1 MKQNNKR
8 DVKIMTNS
16 LNPVFGQWYVDK
28 QLGNGTDG
36 KVFSIYKEK
45 YDGTR
50 ETAVMKMLRL
60 GENRNERK
68 TFNLNGEEE
77 ARNEEKFEKIINKI
91 CKSIETVK
99 KADNGKFFI
108 KYEDLELRNASDGK
122 GRLILIKL
130 EEGKSLAQVLKGFS
144 FTLEETYRLGINV
157 CQALQKCRSFDYIY
171 PNLKPE
177 NILFDKEGRCKIGDF
192 GSFSCL
198 EPAKTSISY
207 KRTQYYMAPE
217 LIKTG
222 NINCTCD
229 TYSLGLILYMLTNRG
244 RLPFTEPYPMDV
256 TVNSLNEATS
266 RRMKGE
272 ELPKPA
278 LASDQIWKIIK
289 KACAFRPNDRYFTPE
304 QMLSDLKNAMNNQ
317 PFEAAKF
324 DDVYSASKTDAATD
338 ESVVIPEVEQSTLA
352 EEKEIDVL
360 SIKEEIQIPQ
370 FDQSRKHYPASENN
384 SEKMEKLVDTKPA
397 GKLDLRGIKKLF
409 FSALTAIA
417 LVALFITSAVLNAS
431 AQGDGYTDNTEY
443 PYAFIGSSY
452 LYCERVLDYG
462 S

>member
-1 MKQNNKR
+1 MS
-8 DVKIMTNS
+8 NS
-16 LNPVFGQWYVDK
+16 LNPVFGQWYVGR

-36 KVFSIYKEK
+36 KVFTIYKEK
-45 YDGTR
+45 YDGTI

-68 TFNLNGEEE
+68 TFNLNGENETKSDE
-77 ARNEEKFEKIINKI
+77 GYDTIIRKIRN
-91 CKSIETVK
+91 SIETVK

-122 GRLILIKL
+122 GKLILIKL
-130 EEGKSLAQVLKGFS
+130 EEGKSLAEVLKGFS
-144 FTLEETYRLGINV
+144 FTLEETYRLGINI

-217 LIKTG
+217 FIKSG

-229 TYSLGLILYMLTNRG
+229 TYSLGLILYMLTNKG
-244 RLPFTEPYPMDV
+244 RLPFTEPYPQDI
-256 TVNSLNEATS
+256 TVNSLNESMTK
-266 RRMKGE
+266 RMAGE

-278 LASDQIWKIIK
+278 LASEQIWKIIK
-289 KACAFRPNDRYFTPE
+289 KACSFKPNERYFTPE

-317 PFEAAKF
+317 PFETAKF
-324 DDVYSASKTDAATD
+324 DDIYSESKSSIDEN
-338 ESVVIPEVEQSTLA
+338 ESVVIPEIENETVA

-370 FDQSRKHYPASENN
+370 IDTFHGSYGKKYYEANN
-384 SEKMEKLVDTKPA
+384 KNKIEKLVDTKPVS
-397 GKLDLRGIKKLF
+397 KFDFRGLKKILF
-409 FSALTAIA
+409 SVLIAVVFVAVFIFSAI
-417 LVALFITSAVLNAS
+417 LNAS
-431 AQGDGYTDNTEY
+431 AVFDLYLNSDIENNISTNN
-443 PYAFIGSSY
+443 FSY
-452 LYCERVLDYG
+452 EGVLLYG

>member
-1 MKQNNKR
+1 MS
-8 DVKIMTNS
+8 NS
-16 LNPVFGQWYVDK
+16 LNPVFGQWYVGR

-36 KVFSIYKEK
+36 KVFTIYKEK

-68 TFNLNGEEE
+68 TFNLTGEKEP
-77 ARNEEKFEKIINKI
+77 AGVGFDKTIKKI
-91 CKSIETVK
+91 CNSIETVK

-122 GRLILIKL
+122 GKLILIKL

-144 FTLEETYRLGINV
+144 FTLEETYRLGINI

-198 EPAKTSISY
+198 EPAKSSISY
-207 KRTQYYMAPE
+207 KRTQYYMSPE
-217 LIKTG
+217 FIRTG

-244 RLPFTEPYPMDV
+244 RLPFTEPYPEDV
-256 TVNSLNEATS
+256 TVNSLNESTQ

-272 ELPKPA
+272 ALPKPV
-278 LASDQIWKIIK
+278 LASEQIWSIIK
-289 KACAFRPNDRYFTPE
+289 KACAFKPNDRYFTPE

-317 PFEAAKF
+317 PFEEAKF
-324 DDVYSASKTDAATD
+324 DDVYSVSDSND
-338 ESVVIPEVEQSTLA
+338 ENESVIIPEVEKTA
-352 EEKEIDVL
+352 VNAEKEIDIL

-370 FDQSRKHYPASENN
+370 MPPEFKKGYNGKYPFVGN
-384 SEKMEKLVDTKPA
+384 SEKVEKLVDTKPA
-397 GKLDLRGIKKLF
+397 SKFDFRGLKKVLF
-409 FSALTAIA
+409 SA
-417 LVALFITSAVLNAS
+417 LVALAFVALFIGSAVLNAS
-431 AQGDGYTDNTEY
+431 AVFEGLCANYDCVGENTDD
-443 PYAFIGSSY
+443 Y
-452 LYCERVLDYG
+452 LYYEGALIYG
-462 S
+462 G

>member
-1 MKQNNKR
+1 MS
-8 DVKIMTNS
+8 NS
-16 LNPVFGQWYVDK
+16 LNPVFGQWYVGR

-36 KVFSIYKEK
+36 KVFTIYKEK
-45 YDGTR
+45 YDGTI

-68 TFNLNGEEE
+68 TFNLNGEDETKS
-77 ARNEEKFEKIINKI
+77 NEGYDKIIRKI
-91 CKSIETVK
+91 RNSIETVK

-122 GRLILIKL
+122 GKLILIKL
-130 EEGKSLAQVLKGFS
+130 EEGKSLAEVLKGFS
-144 FTLEETYRLGINV
+144 FTLEETYRLGINI

-217 LIKTG
+217 FIKSG

-229 TYSLGLILYMLTNRG
+229 TYSLGLILYMLTNKG
-244 RLPFTEPYPMDV
+244 RLPFTEPYPQDI
-256 TVNSLNEATS
+256 TINSLNES
-266 RRMKGE
+266 MEKRMAGE

-278 LASDQIWKIIK
+278 LASEQIWKIIK
-289 KACAFRPNDRYFTPE
+289 KACSFKPNERYFTPE

-317 PFEAAKF
+317 PFETAKF
-324 DDVYSASKTDAATD
+324 DDIYSESKSSTDEN
-338 ESVVIPEVEQSTLA
+338 ESVVIPEIENETVA

-370 FDQSRKHYPASENN
+370 IDTFHGSYGKKYYEANN
-384 SEKMEKLVDTKPA
+384 KNKIEKLVDTKPVS
-397 GKLDLRGIKKLF
+397 KFDFRGLKKILF
-409 FSALTAIA
+409 SVLIAVVFVAVFIFSAI
-417 LVALFITSAVLNAS
+417 LNAS
-431 AQGDGYTDNTEY
+431 AVFDLHLNSDIENNIS
-443 PYAFIGSSY
+443 ANNFSY
-452 LYCERVLDYG
+452 EGVLLYG